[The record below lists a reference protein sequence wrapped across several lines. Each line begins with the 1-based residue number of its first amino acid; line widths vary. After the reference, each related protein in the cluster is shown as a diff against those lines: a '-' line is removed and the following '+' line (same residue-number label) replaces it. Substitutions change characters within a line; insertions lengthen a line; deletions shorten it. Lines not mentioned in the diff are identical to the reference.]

1 MTAWYTDV
9 IIQGV
14 GEVTRKL
21 KKNHI
26 LGTEDHAFHIVVK
39 NIYKM
44 RCKNIKMIEQ
54 CLIEWAIT

>member
-1 MTAWYTDV
+1 MTAWYTYV

-26 LGTEDHAFHIVVK
+26 LGTEDHVFHIVVK

-44 RCKNIKMIEQ
+44 RCKSIKMIEQ
-54 CLIEWAIT
+54 CLIE